1 MNVVTPRKK
10 KKLLNY
16 QKKKKK
22 QTAIKMRLF
31 IPSGTPVLPH
41 SEIKQ
46 LQTDGI
52 VCRPVLMVTL
62 EMMNDQPKLL

>member
-10 KKLLNY
+10 KIIKLS
-16 QKKKKK
+16 KKKKK

-52 VCRPVLMVTL
+52 VCCPVLMVTL

>member
-10 KKLLNY
+10 KIIKLS
-16 QKKKKK
+16 KKKK

-52 VCRPVLMVTL
+52 VCCPVLMVTL